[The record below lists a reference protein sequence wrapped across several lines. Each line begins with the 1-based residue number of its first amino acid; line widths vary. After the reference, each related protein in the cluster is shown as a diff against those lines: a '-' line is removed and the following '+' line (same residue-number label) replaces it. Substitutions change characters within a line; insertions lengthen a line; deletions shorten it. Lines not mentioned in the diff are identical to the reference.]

1 MDKAEF
7 VVVANRLPV
16 DHTTDADG
24 ADAWRRSPGGLVT
37 ALEPVMQ
44 KADGAWVGWAGQPDV
59 ELEPFEFEGTLLVP
73 VTLSAEEVELYYEGF
88 SNDTI
93 WPLYHDVI
101 AEPRYSRVWWDAYV
115 RVNRRFAEAAAEAAE
130 DGATVWVQDYQLQL
144 VPRMLRD
151 LRPDLVIGYFH
162 HIPFPAYGLYSQLP
176 WRRQVLEGLL
186 GADVIGFQRVAD
198 AGNFARAVRRQLRYE
213 TKASGILVPEA
224 DGTSRRSLAKAFPI
238 SIDASSYIELAQ
250 REDVKERARQIRE
263 SLGNPK
269 RIFLGV
275 DRLDY
280 TKGIRHRLKAYGELL
295 TEEKLSVQDVTLVQ
309 VASPSRERVAAYIQ
323 LRDEIELT
331 VGRINGDFD
340 TMGHTAIRYL
350 HQAYPREEMVALFLA
365 ADVMLVTA
373 LRDGMNLVAKEY
385 VASRVDN
392 RGVLILSEFAGAAD
406 ELGTAVRVN
415 PHDIEGLKEAMMR
428 AVEMTPGEQG
438 RRMRAAR
445 RRVLEHSVE
454 DWSREFLEALAK
466 FHPRTTSTYA
476 IESVGSGGNTDDEA
490 LHGALARVAA
500 ADRLLIAL
508 DFDGTL
514 APLEDEPM
522 QARALPVAA
531 KAVAALAAL
540 PDTPVAFV
548 SGRSMHDLRE
558 IAEHADDAQIFLSG
572 SHGAEFWVPGE
583 GLLDTDDDDAAHALR
598 DELRNEMTD
607 ELGDLEGVWVEPK
620 TFGFGI
626 HTRVASAADA
636 QTARD
641 AADRLVQSRAPHWR
655 RRTGHN
661 IVEYSFRHEGKDS
674 AIAALRDRLGA
685 TAVLFAGDDVTD
697 EDALASLGPSDLGIR
712 VGDGETSASVRVGSI
727 QELAAALSLLARMRA
742 DRRE

>member
-1 MDKAEF
+1 
-7 VVVANRLPV
+7 
-16 DHTTDADG
+16 
-24 ADAWRRSPGGLVT
+24 
-37 ALEPVMQ
+37 
-44 KADGAWVGWAGQPDV
+44 
-59 ELEPFEFEGTLLVP
+59 
-73 VTLSAEEVELYYEGF
+73 
-88 SNDTI
+88 
-93 WPLYHDVI
+93 
-101 AEPRYSRVWWDAYV
+101 
-115 RVNRRFAEAAAEAAE
+115 
-130 DGATVWVQDYQLQL
+130 
-144 VPRMLRD
+144 
-151 LRPDLVIGYFH
+151 
-162 HIPFPAYGLYSQLP
+162 
-176 WRRQVLEGLL
+176 VLEGLL

-213 TKASGILVPEA
+213 TKASGIIVPEA
-224 DGTSRRSLAKAFPI
+224 DGTTRRSLARAFPI

-454 DWSREFLEALAK
+454 DWSREFLGALAR
-466 FHPRTTSTYA
+466 FHPRRAVTDQQN
-476 IESVGSGGNTDDEA
+476 GNTDDKS
-490 LHGALARVAA
+490 LHDALARVAA
-500 ADRLLIAL
+500 SDRLLVAL

-522 QARALPVAA
+522 KARALPVAA
-531 KAVAALAAL
+531 AAVAALAAL

-548 SGRSMHDLRE
+548 SGRSLHDLRE
-558 IAEHADDAQIFLSG
+558 IAEHADDAQIFLAG
-572 SHGAEFWVPGE
+572 SHGAEFWVPGD
-583 GLLDTDDDDAAHALR
+583 GVLDTDDDDAAHALR

-626 HTRVASAADA
+626 HTRVASEEDA
-636 QTARD
+636 QLARD
-641 AADRLVQSRAPHWR
+641 AADRLVAERAPHWR

-674 AIAALRDRLGA
+674 ALAALRARLGA

-697 EDALASLGPSDLGIR
+697 EDALASLGAGDLGIR
-712 VGDGETSASVRVGSI
+712 VGQGESAASVRVGSI
-727 QELAAALSLLARMRA
+727 QELAAALGLLARMRA